1 MKFSKERLE
10 GMIADAETG
19 EPVKKNADNGVTENV
34 ELKGEETMIDKS
46 LLTPAERAFFE
57 DIEKRCSVDP
67 AAVDKADPKGKK
79 AGEGEGEEEDVAKKG
94 DNKPTVNKVAPATED
109 IYAGLHPLVAAE
121 LQRLQKR
128 ADEADEKRTAGDC

>member
-57 DIEKRCSVDP
+57 DI
-67 AAVDKADPKGKK
+67 
-79 AGEGEGEEEDVAKKG
+79 
-94 DNKPTVNKVAPATED
+94 
-109 IYAGLHPLVAAE
+109 
-121 LQRLQKR
+121 
-128 ADEADEKRTAGDC
+128 